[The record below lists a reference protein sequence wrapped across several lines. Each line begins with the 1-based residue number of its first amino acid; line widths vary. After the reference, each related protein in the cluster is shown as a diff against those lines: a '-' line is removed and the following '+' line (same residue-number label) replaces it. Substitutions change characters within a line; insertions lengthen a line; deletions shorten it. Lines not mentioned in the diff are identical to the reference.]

1 MASVSFLL
9 NEDVPEF
16 LEPETENLDGSRDK
30 SAEEIDD
37 SYNTIH
43 TTDFGPDP
51 ANFILEAYC
60 EKLRFKEEEGT
71 VDIRRLNFSSLS
83 SFAPTASHQTI
94 RRAIR
99 IASWRDLGQLKS
111 KTSPES
117 DEDEVIRLPD
127 PSSLFT
133 SVTDLLAT
141 KVKVI
146 DLACPLLN
154 QVLQGGLRR
163 GVLTEVTGE
172 SSSGK
177 TQFCLHAAAVTS
189 LRGSAVVYLQTEGS
203 FPLARLQQI
212 VRARVGDPSQF
223 SAAMDNVLIKR
234 IQNFTQLQSVLE
246 KELEVVIKEKKV
258 ALVIVDSVAAVLRGD
273 KDIETVSERTGI
285 IHGIGSRLQHL
296 SSCYNFG
303 VLVVNQVSGAIDHPG
318 FTYGREIIPSLG
330 PMWTNYINT
339 RLFLTKTDFTVGKSQ
354 VLELNNDASLRS
366 LEIDFSSFL
375 AEDFFNFIVTPSGI
389 MGIRITE

>member
-51 ANFILEAYC
+51 ANFILEAFY
-60 EKLRFKEEEGT
+60 EKLRFKEEERT

-117 DEDEVIRLPD
+117 DEDEVMRLPD

-246 KELEVVIKEKKV
+246 KDLQVVIKEKRV

-354 VLELNNDASLRS
+354 VLELNNDASLRLIS
-366 LEIDFSSFL
+366 LLYFSIL
-375 AEDFFNFIVTPSGI
+375 NDHN
-389 MGIRITE
+389 